1 MCEDSDELL
10 SNSLDLPFP
19 FICFATVM
27 LSSLLKCLYLFNH
40 LDANGNPITET
51 IQSVVVTDSSGNA
64 VTGNISPYYIILL
77 IKIHDGI
84 KKI

>member
-1 MCEDSDELL
+1 
-10 SNSLDLPFP
+10 
-19 FICFATVM
+19 M
-27 LSSLLKCLYLFNH
+27 LSSLFKCLYLFNY

-77 IKIHDGI
+77 INT
-84 KKI
+84 